1 METINTYLPF
11 LSAAVSWAFAAA
23 LLRRYTV
30 GRRPY
35 TLLWGLGMVWFG
47 LGTTTEALHGL
58 GGWNATIFRLWYLS
72 GAMLTAAWLGQGT
85 VYLLL
90 RRGVAHVLMAVLLAV
105 SALAVFL
112 IFQADLDPGLL
123 EGDQLSGKAIVG
135 PVLGEMNT
143 PLPRLVTPFTNIYG
157 TVALVGGAV
166 YSAWIFWRKRIL
178 ANRVIGN
185 VLIALGAL
193 SPAWGGT
200 LARLGQPAYLYGSE
214 LVGAVLM
221 FLGFLRATAPTE
233 ETATEPAPEPISSA
247 QS

>member
-1 METINTYLPF
+1 
-11 LSAAVSWAFAAA
+11 
-23 LLRRYTV
+23 
-30 GRRPY
+30 
-35 TLLWGLGMVWFG
+35 MVWFG
-47 LGTTTEALHGL
+47 LGTTTEALHNL
-58 GGWNATIFRLWYLS
+58 SGWNPTVFRVWYLS

-90 RRGVAHVLMAVLLAV
+90 RRGAAHVLMAILLAV
-105 SALAVFL
+105 SVLGAFL
-112 IFQADLDPGLL
+112 IFQADLDPAQL

-135 PVLGEMNT
+135 PLLGTMST

-178 ANRVIGN
+178 ANRVTGN

-200 LARLGQPAYLYGSE
+200 LARLGQPAYLYASE
-214 LVGAVLM
+214 LIGAVLM
-221 FLGFLRATAPTE
+221 FLGFLRATEPSE
-233 ETATEPAPEPISSA
+233 ETAAEPAPEPISPA
-247 QS
+247 Q